1 MSDLINRSGISTI
14 NFLDKL
20 KTNNKMENE
29 DKRYYVRQYER
40 ALSNLQ
46 RNKIVRE
53 ARAEVINKFIEL
65 LESGST
71 WFVMDK
77 YPVQLCGPDGKTYK
91 GWLGR
96 EKAKKDFKKLLKENE
111 TCTWNH
117 KEEKSKIYNILITGS
132 SYREGKF
139 IICKNY
145 KEACEKAG
153 IKYYP
158 ENDDDL
164 MEEEKVGS

>member
-1 MSDLINRSGISTI
+1 
-14 NFLDKL
+14 
-20 KTNNKMENE
+20 MENE

-65 LESGST
+65 LNAGST

-77 YPVQLCGPDGKTYK
+77 YPARLGGPNGETYK

-96 EKAKKDFKKLLKENE
+96 EQALRDFKKLLKENE

-117 KEEKSKIYNILITGS
+117 TEEKDKIYNILITASAYKDG
-132 SYREGKF
+132 RF
-139 IICKNY
+139 IICKNRKDAY
-145 KEACEKAG
+145 IKAG
-153 IKYYP
+153 MEKNYEP
-158 ENDDDL
+158 EEDED
-164 MEEEKVGS
+164 

>member
-65 LESGST
+65 LEADSV
-71 WFVMDK
+71 WFVMDR
-77 YPVQLCGPDGKTYK
+77 YPRDWEDWTEQK
-91 GWLGR
+91 
-96 EKAKKDFKKLLKENE
+96 
-111 TCTWNH
+111 
-117 KEEKSKIYNILITGS
+117 
-132 SYREGKF
+132 
-139 IICKNY
+139 
-145 KEACEKAG
+145 
-153 IKYYP
+153 
-158 ENDDDL
+158 
-164 MEEEKVGS
+164 